1 MLKIKRCL
9 ADHKPE
15 KLSVSSLTATIT
27 LSYVLQNYF
36 YRIQTTITEKEGTYS
51 DKQQLSEEEEE
62 GWRVF
67 ALSEE
72 ASVWSV
78 DMSQG
83 INFYLKQDSSGL
95 SFSVSKFPPLKVA
108 MSLFPVL
115 HVMSFYFYLHVVFRD
130 LWPYNHLS
138 LS

>member
-1 MLKIKRCL
+1 M
-9 ADHKPE
+9 
-15 KLSVSSLTATIT
+15 

-36 YRIQTTITEKEGTYS
+36 YRSQTTITEKQGTYS

-83 INFYLKQDSSGL
+83 INFYLK
-95 SFSVSKFPPLKVA
+95 
-108 MSLFPVL
+108 
-115 HVMSFYFYLHVVFRD
+115 
-130 LWPYNHLS
+130 
-138 LS
+138 